1 MAVTREALH
10 KLVESLRE
18 EHLEEA
24 YALLEALAK
33 EVDPEPEERE
43 ALREGWAAYQAGKA
57 IPLEELTR

>member
-18 EHLEEA
+18 EQVEEA

-33 EVDPEPEERE
+33 EVDPDPEERE
-43 ALREGWAAYQAGKA
+43 ALREGWADYQAGKA
-57 IPLEELTR
+57 IPLDKLTR